1 MIKFKANG
9 LRSIMKEKNMS
20 IQQLANLSKINSHV
34 IQGLLDDTISIT
46 SNNIISLSKVLDS
59 SFEYLLLNECRK
71 PITLDI
77 KKLNSNQTQEILLLQ
92 ANFKK
97 LDFKNISSYTE
108 LLLVNSSKEFY
119 GDFCFSEKCVNIRK
133 NLLDLTQAQ
142 LASFLNISETS
153 IHNWEAGHNR
163 PSFNSLFALSI
174 MSGFT
179 IDYLYADGTEIEI
192 SPYNLT
198 DDNYSILQSIINEY
212 YK

>member
-9 LRSIMKEKNMS
+9 LENIIKDKKISIS
-20 IQQLANLSKINSHV
+20 QLANYSKINAHV
-34 IQGLLDDTISIT
+34 IQGLLNDTISIT

-59 SFEYLLLNECRK
+59 SFEYLLLNEYRK
-71 PITLDI
+71 PITIDI
-77 KKLNSNQTQEILLLQ
+77 KKLNKNQTHEILLLQ

-97 LDFKNISSYTE
+97 LDFKNISTYIEQLSF
-108 LLLVNSSKEFY
+108 NSSKDFY
-119 GDFCFSEKCVNIRK
+119 GDFSFSEKCINIRK
-133 NLLDLTQAQ
+133 NLLGLTQAQ

-153 IHNWEAGHNR
+153 IHNWEVGQNR